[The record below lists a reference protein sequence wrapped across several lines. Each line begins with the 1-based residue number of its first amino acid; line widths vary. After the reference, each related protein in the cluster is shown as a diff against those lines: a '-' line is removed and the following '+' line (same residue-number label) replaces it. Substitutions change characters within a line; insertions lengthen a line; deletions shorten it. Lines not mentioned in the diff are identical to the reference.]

1 MHCPREAVDGRAGEP
16 AVAECAAGAAPR
28 SGLVRQVA
36 LAAVCAAYAVGAA
49 LGWGSEE
56 LALIMGDFGL
66 SVAALLASGSC
77 LWYART
83 RAGEFRAAWVLFGLS
98 SLMVGLG
105 NAVWGWYEVVLGEP
119 VPRTSVADLCF
130 LLFAPLAIVGLLLLA
145 KRPVSRAGWLCLG
158 LDASLIAGSLLA
170 LSWSVALTHTAQS
183 QGETVIR
190 AALALAYPLL
200 DIVLVTMVLVLHFRR
215 TAAHRAA
222 VNTALG
228 ALSLTVLCDA
238 LFTSPLL
245 RDQYS
250 SGQLL
255 DAGWFAGSLL
265 LACAPWT
272 PSATAPVGRPADGPV
287 EAGSPSPE
295 ADAAAQPDGSQPTPA
310 TEISARH
317 APDPPLAQPLSG
329 PIAALTPYLAAAVCT
344 LSILITVTKGRAV
357 DPVVVGT
364 ACAVVL
370 ALLVRQGIT
379 LRDNIILAGE
389 LAQQESHFRSL
400 VQGSSDVI
408 MIAAPDGVL
417 RYVSPAAAGVY
428 GLPAEELVGRRLSD
442 LIHAD
447 DLGRVE
453 FELRRFL
460 SVPPARESVTRVECR
475 VLHGGG
481 RWLNV
486 ESSVN
491 RHHSGLIFNSRDVT
505 ERVRL
510 QAQLQ
515 HSASH
520 DALTDLPNRA
530 LFTERLRQAIDSR
543 RTGEGT
549 PAVFYIDLDGFKAV
563 NDTAGHQAGDEL
575 LIQAAR
581 RLRDSVRSGDTTARL
596 GGDEFA
602 ALLSPCP
609 AASSGDPGTPTA
621 VTGGAAGDDCHAGG
635 EPCRSGQVRTDQVLD
650 IAERVR
656 TALSRPYLVEGREV
670 RVAASIGIAFATPG
684 CTPAVL
690 LREADVAMYRAK
702 QAGKGRVE
710 LYDPESHGQGPAPA
724 TPVTPSAGGHHAAR
738 TRPPRGV
745 ARTAA
750 QAVGE
755 DAPAERTR
763 AQGVPCPLIPAA
775 RSGESPPPALR
786 LTHQPQVSL
795 EDGAVHGLALRLI
808 SSAGSDWSAVAAQG
822 ATRAVRSAT
831 GREAPEARGGE
842 PLEDGRPSDAP
853 PPPSARAGGPGAAET
868 GPGRLPSSSPQR
880 VGRSGGLARA
890 APPVRWLAV
899 RSARVG
905 GRGTGRG
912 NTGTAPRRPEAV
924 DPVEEPT
931 RPARAGGPRPV
942 PRERT
947 DAPSHRPGGIL
958 VDLAAAGAAE
968 RRRRGHELPV
978 TVPLRPEAVLSATV
992 SAETVAATLAR
1003 YDLPAR
1009 ALTLALTDAGPLL
1022 DDADY
1027 RRCLDRLGALGVGIA
1042 VDLGDGAVPPAALRR
1057 LPITEML
1064 LARTLVAGLPDSARA
1079 RTTVTALVA
1088 LGGELGLVVVADG
1101 VDRPDQAAV
1110 LRSLGCRRGQGA
1122 ALGGPLDEVALA
1134 AALRAGDL
1142 RRTPSRRAAADPGPL
1157 RWLRE
1162 A

>member
-1 MHCPREAVDGRAGEP
+1 MRQAV
-16 AVAECAAGAAPR
+16 
-28 SGLVRQVA
+28 

-66 SVAALLASGSC
+66 SAAALLASGSC

-130 LLFAPLAIVGLLLLA
+130 LLFAPLAIVGLLMLA

-272 PSATAPVGRPADGPV
+272 PGAGPTTEEQRPGTAAPETEPGGEAPERAEPPQGGRPT
-287 EAGSPSPE
+287 EA
-295 ADAAAQPDGSQPTPA
+295 A
-310 TEISARH
+310 ARH
-317 APDPPLAQPLSG
+317 APEPPLAQPLSG
-329 PIAALTPYLAAAVCT
+329 PLAAMTPYLAAAVCT

-460 SVPPARESVTRVECR
+460 SVPPAREPVTRVECR

-530 LFTERLRQAIDSR
+530 LFTERLRQAIEGR

-609 AASSGDPGTPTA
+609 AGASGEPGTPE
-621 VTGGAAGDDCHAGG
+621 GGPAAGEDCHAGG
-635 EPCRSGQVRTDQVLD
+635 EPCRSGQVRSDQVLD

-656 TALSRPYLVEGREV
+656 SALSLPYLVEGREV

-684 CTPAVL
+684 CSPSGL

-710 LYDPESHGQGPAPA
+710 LYAPDVHGQDAVPPVPAA
-724 TPVTPSAGGHHAAR
+724 PVGGSHHAAR
-738 TRPPRGV
+738 ARSPRGV
-745 ARTAA
+745 ARTGAA
-750 QAVGE
+750 AAPGE
-755 DAPAERTR
+755 DVPADRTR
-763 AQGVPCPLIPAA
+763 PPGGPCPLIPAA
-775 RSGESPPPALR
+775 RSSENYPPALR

-795 EDGAVHGLALRLI
+795 EDGTVQGLALRLI
-808 SSAGSDWSAVAAQG
+808 
-822 ATRAVRSAT
+822 RSAAGDRT
-831 GREAPEARGGE
+831 APGPAPSRAAR
-842 PLEDGRPSDAP
+842 
-853 PPPSARAGGPGAAET
+853 PGAARDPAAVARTESPDDPRSAQVSRAPSSAPDVVPAPAEPGT
-868 GPGRLPSSSPQR
+868 GRRPPAVLPGRATRSSGP
-880 VGRSGGLARA
+880 ARA
-890 APPVRWLAV
+890 VPPVRWLAV
-899 RSARVG
+899 RSARIG
-905 GRGTGRG
+905 GRGPGPRG
-912 NTGTAPRRPEAV
+912 TETAPRAPGPAESQQEWSAP
-924 DPVEEPT
+924 PV
-931 RPARAGGPRPV
+931 AGPPPSGPRPRAAL
-942 PRERT
+942 P
-947 DAPSHRPGGIL
+947 PHRPGSVL

-968 RRRRGHELPV
+968 RLRRGHDLPV
-978 TVPLRPEAVLSATV
+978 TVPLSPEALLGATV
-992 SAETVAATLAR
+992 SAETVAAVLAR
-1003 YDLPAR
+1003 HTLPAR
-1009 ALTLALTDAGPLL
+1009 YLTLALTEAGPLL
-1022 DDADY
+1022 DDVDY
-1027 RRCLDRLGALGVGIA
+1027 RLSLGRLRALGVG
-1042 VDLGDGAVPPAALRR
+1042 VSLPGLGDGAVPLSALQR
-1057 LPITEML
+1057 LPITEMV

-1079 RTTVTALVA
+1079 RATATALLA
-1088 LGGELGLVVVADG
+1088 LAGELGVTVLADG
-1101 VDRPDQAAV
+1101 VDHPDQAAV

-1134 AALRAGDL
+1134 AALRAGAL
-1142 RRTPSRRAAADPGPL
+1142 GQPPRGPAAPGPPGRL
-1157 RWLRE
+1157 RQ
-1162 A
+1162 APTP